1 MQMDKKVKV
10 MLVDDHELLILG
22 LKALLD
28 KKENIEVIGEASSGE
43 EAIKLCKELEP
54 EVVVMDIRMPGIS
67 GIEAC
72 REIKQYN
79 PKIKVLML
87 TSYADDE
94 AVFASLIAGAEG
106 YVLKEIG
113 NNDLANAIKKVSLGQ
128 SLLDPA
134 ITKNV
139 IDRLKKLESTSDFDN
154 LEVLE
159 ELTNQEKKVL
169 VLITEGMTNKKI
181 AENLFL
187 GEKTAR
193 NYVSNILRKLG
204 FSSRSEV
211 IAFGLKNKIDR
222 LL

>member
-1 MQMDKKVKV
+1 MDEKIKV

-22 LKALLD
+22 LKALLE
-28 KKENIEVIGEASSGE
+28 KKENIEVVGEASSGE

-79 PKIKVLML
+79 PTIKVLML

-113 NNDLANAIKKVSLGQ
+113 NNDLANAINKVSSGQ

-139 IDRLKKLESTSDFDN
+139 IDRLKNLESTSDADN

-181 AENLFL
+181 AESLFL
-187 GEKTAR
+187 GEKTVR

-204 FSSRSEV
+204 FSSRTEV